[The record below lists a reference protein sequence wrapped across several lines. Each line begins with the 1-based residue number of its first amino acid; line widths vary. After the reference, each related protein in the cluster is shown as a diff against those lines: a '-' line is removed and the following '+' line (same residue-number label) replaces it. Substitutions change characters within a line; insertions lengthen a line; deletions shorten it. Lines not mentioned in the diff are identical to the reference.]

1 MADLN
6 QEAQELAEIMERVNE
21 EMRRYGRITEETA
34 EALKAGSDKRAKEL
48 QASGKATADAL
59 GAVAKAA
66 MGTASAMYRGEK
78 GAAAFNSSLDSMAEA
93 ATAAGVAL
101 TFLIPGGPAIK
112 LLVGAVTAATGAL
125 VAYTKAANEMA
136 DKLYKGYSGLAKSG
150 AAASDGMTGLF
161 NDAKKLG
168 LSMNE
173 LDGFVSL
180 VGENSKD
187 LVLFGGTVFEG
198 RKKFV
203 ELGSALEGSREEF
216 FRLGLSQE
224 EQNKAIMGYTRLQT
238 QLGRTQALTTTE
250 MAEAAKKYI
259 YEQDALTKLTGT
271 SREEAEKQREE
282 IRSQERF
289 RAKLLEL
296 EQQGRHQEAKEL
308 ENAYLALR
316 SQSKDAAQGFADIS
330 TNNVQTEAA
339 QKSIMAT
346 QGESMRVAQM
356 ISEGAMTGVQ
366 GFKAVGQATEATAR
380 ELGATMGQIG
390 TFDQTFGSL
399 NDALKLGMATRGDV
413 EAQYNKIIE
422 DQNKIRQKQ
431 GDDLVNNQ
439 GKLLKTQQEANAAT
453 EQFVF
458 KGIAPAQSAMIT
470 LAAATRDAAGA
481 LDDMTGKKRGYGQ
494 EGTGSMGASLAA
506 TGAGAAAGAIIGS
519 VVPVIG
525 TAVGGAIGGALGFLG
540 YEKFG
545 GGETKK
551 AATDGAQKEAGRA
564 TGSLGAVGKLIED
577 FGKGTPM
584 TLHGREGVITEK
596 QLKQFGETAMNMG
609 RQTVNITGNLGGRAK
624 VLGQPDEKINEFIKQ
639 TREVLDDQVDI
650 EKESL
655 DLKEDE
661 LDFEYKQKI
670 VLEMLAKQEQEQ
682 ARLGIKQQ
690 KDFNQNRDELYDD
703 ILSELKKTG
712 EVIAPKDQAYGPGG
726 ILGSIVDKVSGA
738 FSSILGGAA
747 AGAGGGGGGGGAP
760 AGGGG
765 GGRAPAGGGG
775 APASRRTGVISG
787 ASPASAGGG
796 GMAPDSPLAGGGQP
810 SGDVVSKLLDY
821 IGKKESNGNY
831 NILVGGK
838 TNPDLTSMTVGE
850 VLEFQKQMIA
860 NGHEST
866 AVGKYQIING
876 TLRGLVKQGFADVSD
891 KFDSSTQDK
900 LAVGLLKRRGL
911 DDYMSGKMDANAFAD
926 RLSME
931 WASLPYHTGQ
941 SYYAGVGS
949 NKAGASRD
957 QFMSSVFARD
967 GGIFSGPTSGYPATL
982 HGTEA
987 VIPLKDGNVS
997 AEIPRMD
1004 ALIEQNE
1011 KVTSEINGLRE
1022 DMNRMISELT
1032 RAMTENKDT
1041 GIQQEMLAALASIA
1055 RSTNTSAG
1063 ASERLVRAAA
1073 N

>member
-34 EALKAGSDKRAKEL
+34 EALRAGSDKRAKEL

-59 GAVAKAA
+59 GAVAKAGMA
-66 MGTASAMYRGEK
+66 SASAMYRGEK
-78 GAAAFNSSLDSMAEA
+78 GAAAFNSSLDAMSEA

-125 VAYTKAANEMA
+125 VAYTKAANDMA

-150 AAASDGMTGLF
+150 AVASDGMTGLF

-187 LVLFGGTVFEG
+187 LVLFGGSVFEG

-216 FRLGLSQE
+216 FRLGMSQE

-238 QLGRTQALTTTE
+238 QLGRTQALTTDE
-250 MAEAAKKYI
+250 MRDAAKKYI
-259 YEQDALTKLTGT
+259 YEQDALTKLTGM
-271 SREEAEKQREE
+271 SREEAEKAREE

-296 EQQGRHQEAKEL
+296 EQQGKHQEAKEL

-316 SQSKDAAQGFADIS
+316 SQSKEAAQGFADIS

-346 QGESMRVAQM
+346 QGESMRTAQL

-366 GFKAVGQATEATAR
+366 GFQAVGQATERTAL

-399 NDALKLGMATRGDV
+399 NDSLKLGLATRGDV

-422 DQNKIRQKQ
+422 DQNKIRTGQ
-431 GDDLVNNQ
+431 GDALVNNQ
-439 GKLLKTQQEANAAT
+439 AKLIKTQQEANEAT

-470 LAAATRDAAGA
+470 LAEVTRDAAKA
-481 LDDMTGKKRGYGQ
+481 LDDITGKKRGYGQ
-494 EGTGSMGASLAA
+494 EGTGSMGGSLAA

-525 TAVGGAIGGALGFLG
+525 TAIGGAIGGALGFFG
-540 YEKFG
+540 YEAMG
-545 GGETKK
+545 GGTKE
-551 AATDGAQKEAGRA
+551 AATGGAKQETGRA
-564 TGSLGAVGKLIED
+564 GGSLGATGKLIED
-577 FGKGTPM
+577 FGSGTPM
-584 TLHGREGVITEK
+584 TLHGREGVITEDQLNKFAEQAMSMSGNFSMPGLGDGPKKVKEIAKK
-596 QLKQFGETAMNMG
+596 QLETQTSILGLAEDQEDFVNKQQISMRMLS
-609 RQTVNITGNLGGRAK
+609 RQERELAQLDVKNTK
-624 VLGQPDEKINEFIKQ
+624 EFIKDRQ
-639 TREVLDDQVDI
+639 D
-650 EKESL
+650 
-655 DLKEDE
+655 
-661 LDFEYKQKI
+661 Y
-670 VLEMLAKQEQEQ
+670 
-682 ARLGIKQQ
+682 
-690 KDFNQNRDELYDD
+690 YDD
-703 ILSELKKTG
+703 ILDVLEERYEAITGIPKT
-712 EVIAPKDQAYGPGG
+712 
-726 ILGSIVDKVSGA
+726 
-738 FSSILGGAA
+738 
-747 AGAGGGGGGGGAP
+747 GAGGAGSLGGGAMDQLTGMIGSLLSGGGGGGATGGGGG
-760 AGGGG
+760 ATGGGGGATGGGARRRKSGQIGGGG
-765 GGRAPAGGGG
+765 GGDAGMGD
-775 APASRRTGVISG
+775 TG
-787 ASPASAGGG
+787 ASFEGG
-796 GMAPDSPLAGGGQP
+796 PPQP
-810 SGDVVSKLLDY
+810 GITGKLLDY
-821 IGKKESNGNY
+821 IGKLESNGNY

-838 TNPDLTSMTVGE
+838 SNPDLSNMTIEE
-850 VLEFQKQMIA
+850 VMQFQKQMLA
-860 NGHEST
+860 QGHEST

-876 TLRGLVKQGFADVSD
+876 TLNSLVKQGFANLDD
-891 KFDSSTQDK
+891 KFDAATQDK

-911 DDYMSGKMDANAFAD
+911 DDYMSGKMDANTFAD
-926 RLSME
+926 KLSME
-931 WASLPYHTGQ
+931 WASLPFNTGQ

-949 NKAGASRD
+949 NKSGESRD
-957 QFMSSVFARD
+957 KFMSSVFARE
-967 GGIFSGPTSGYPATL
+967 GGVFSGPASGYPATL

-997 AEIPRMD
+997 AEIPKMD
-1004 ALIEQNE
+1004 MLIEQNQ
-1011 KVTSEINGLRE
+1011 TFTTEINGLRE
-1022 DMNRMISELT
+1022 DMNRMIGELT
-1032 RAMTENKDT
+1032 RVMTENNDSDV
-1041 GIQQEMLAALASIA
+1041 QQEMLAALSSIA

-1063 ASERLVRAAA
+1063 ASERLVRAAQ

>member
-59 GAVAKAA
+59 ASVAKAA
-66 MGTASAMYRGEK
+66 MASASAMYRGEK
-78 GAAAFNSSLDSMAEA
+78 GNAAFNDSLDNMAAA

-101 TFLIPGGPAIK
+101 AFVGGPFTVAFK
-112 LLVGAVTAATGAL
+112 VLGATVGVATGAL

-150 AAASDGMTGLF
+150 AVASDGMTGLF

-203 ELGSALEGSREEF
+203 ELGSAMEGSREEF

-250 MAEAAKKYI
+250 MADAAKKYI
-259 YEQDALTKLTGT
+259 YEQDALTKLTGM
-271 SREEAEKQREE
+271 SRDEAEKAREE

-296 EQQGRHQEAKEL
+296 EQQGKHAEAKEL

-316 SQSKDAAQGFADIS
+316 SQSKEAAQGFADIS

-346 QGESMRVAQM
+346 QGESMRAAQL

-366 GFKAVGQATEATAR
+366 GFKAVGQATERTAL

-399 NDALKLGMATRGDV
+399 NDSLKLGLATRGDV
-413 EAQYNKIIE
+413 EARYNKIIE
-422 DQNKIRQKQ
+422 DQNKIREGQ
-431 GDDLVNNQ
+431 GDELVNNQ

-453 EQFVF
+453 EKFVF
-458 KGIAPAQSAMIT
+458 QGIVPAQKAMIT
-470 LAAATRDAAGA
+470 LAEVTRDAANE
-481 LDDMTGKKRGYGQ
+481 LNKMTGKKGEYG
-494 EGTGSMGASLAA
+494 EKGTGTQAGSLAA
-506 TGAGAAAGAIIGS
+506 TGAGALTGAVIGS
-519 VVPVIG
+519 IVPVIG
-525 TAVGGAIGGALGFLG
+525 TAVGGAVGGALGFLG
-540 YEKFG
+540 YEMFG
-545 GGETKK
+545 GEGEKKTKE
-551 AATDGAQKEAGRA
+551 GANKEAGRA
-564 TGSLGAVGKLIED
+564 NGSLGAVGKLIED
-577 FGKGTPM
+577 FGKGTTM

-609 RQTVNITGNLGGRAK
+609 RQTVNITGELGGRAK
-624 VLGQPDEKINEFIKQ
+624 VLGQPDEKINQFIRQ
-639 TREVLDDQVDI
+639 TREVLDEQVDI
-650 EKESL
+650 EKDSL

-690 KDFNQNRDELYDD
+690 KDFNERRDALYDD
-703 ILSELKKTG
+703 ITNEIKKTG
-712 EVIAPKDQAYGPGG
+712 EMIAPKDQAYGPGG
-726 ILGSIVDKVSGA
+726 IVGAFVDKVAGA
-738 FSSILGGAA
+738 FGTLIGGAG
-747 AGAGGGGGGGGAP
+747 AGGGAKGGAPGGGGGGGGGGAP
-760 AGGGG
+760 GGGG
-765 GGRAPAGGGG
+765 GAL
-775 APASRRTGVISG
+775 ASRRTGVISG
-787 ASPASAGGG
+787 ASPAGAAGG
-796 GMAPDSPLAGGGQP
+796 GMAPDSPLAGGGEP
-810 SGDVVSKLLDY
+810 SGDVVGQLLDY

-838 TNPDLTSMTVGE
+838 SNPDLTSMTVGE

-957 QFMSSVFARD
+957 QFMSSVFARE
-967 GGIFSGPTSGYPATL
+967 GGVFSGPTSGYPATL

-1004 ALIEQNE
+1004 ALIEQNQ

-1022 DMNRMISELT
+1022 DMNRMMSELT
-1032 RAMTENKDT
+1032 RALTENKDT
-1041 GIQQEMLAALASIA
+1041 GMQQEMLAVLSNIA